1 MKFLKQLWAAAITLS
16 LLCHFAPAEA
26 ADGTKLQKLV
36 IGYAAP
42 VASLGIIDVINKA
55 GLFRKQG
62 LDVELVFIQ
71 GSGVLT
77 AAMVSGQVPLTFLA
91 GAAVVSSAIAGA
103 DTVLTACAINTLFWR
118 VFSTPN
124 IKTIADLKNRKI
136 GVTRLGTLEDGILRY
151 LLKERGLNP
160 DRDVTFVPIGAAPQ
174 RVIALSRG
182 IIDAS
187 SFIAPQDIQ
196 AQKLGMH
203 ELMDMSKLGL
213 YNPASCFATT
223 KTYIHTNRDTVARV
237 MKAFAEGIKFYRD
250 NREFALK
257 VTADFAKNN
266 DPEVL
271 NASYESVIR
280 FQDRIPYVNPKGID
294 FVLKVIEERD
304 PRAKSFDPSSVVDSS
319 FIQELD
325 KSGFIEALWRK

>member
-1 MKFLKQLWAAAITLS
+1 MLNKLCAITLLFVSVVHSERS
-16 LLCHFAPAEA
+16 LAAE
-26 ADGTKLQKLV
+26 GSKLQKLV

-42 VASLGIIDVINKA
+42 VASLGMIDVIKRG

-62 LDVELVFIQ
+62 LDVELVYIQ

-91 GAAVVSSAIAGA
+91 GAATVSSAIGGA

-118 VFSTPN
+118 LFSAPN
-124 IKTIADLKNRKI
+124 IKTIGDLKNKKI
-136 GVTRLGTLEDGILRY
+136 GVTRLGTLEDGVLRY

-182 IIDAS
+182 MIDAS

-203 ELMDMSKLGL
+203 ELLDMSTLGL

-223 KTYIHTNRDTVARV
+223 KTYIRSNRDTVARV
-237 MKAFAEGIKFYRD
+237 MRAFVEGIKYYRD

-271 NASYESVIR
+271 NASYDSVIR
-280 FQDRIPYVNPKGID
+280 FQDRTPYVNPKGID
-294 FVLKVIEERD
+294 FILKVIEDRD
-304 PRAKSFDPSSVVDSS
+304 PRAKTFDPQSVVDSS
-319 FIQELD
+319 FIRELET
-325 KSGFIEALWRK
+325 SGFIDALWRK

>member
-1 MKFLKQLWAAAITLS
+1 MNPYV
-16 LLCHFAPAEA
+16 LLLLLLVCFCPSSVPGAE
-26 ADGTKLQKLV
+26 GPKLQKLV

-42 VASLGIIDVINKA
+42 VASLGIIDVINKG

-62 LDVELVFIQ
+62 LEVELVLIA
-71 GSGVLT
+71 GSGILT
-77 AAMVSGQVPLTFLA
+77 AAMLSGQVPLTFLA
-91 GAAVVSSAIAGA
+91 GAATVSSAIAGA
-103 DTVLTACAINTLFWR
+103 DTVLLSCAINTLFWR
-118 VFSTPN
+118 LFSTPN
-124 IKTIADLKNRKI
+124 IKTIADLRRKNI

-160 DRDVTFVPIGAAPQ
+160 DRDVTFVPVGAAPQ

-196 AQKLGMH
+196 AEKLGMH
-203 ELMDMSKLGL
+203 ELIDMAKLGL

-223 KTYIHTNRDTVARV
+223 KSYISTNRDTVLRV
-237 MKAFAEGIKFYRD
+237 MKAFVEGIKFYRE

-266 DPEVL
+266 DPEIL
-271 NASYESVIR
+271 NASYNSVIR
-280 FQDRIPYVNPKGID
+280 FQDRVPYVNMKGID
-294 FVLKVIEERD
+294 FVLKVIEDRD
-304 PRAKSFDPSSVVDSS
+304 PRAKNFDPRSVVDSS
-319 FIQELD
+319 FIQELE
-325 KSGFIEALWRK
+325 KTGFVDAVWRK

>member
-1 MKFLKQLWAAAITLS
+1 MLKKLCVSTMMFL
-16 LLCHFAPAEA
+16 LLLPSVPAWPAE
-26 ADGTKLQKLV
+26 GPKLEKLV

-42 VASLGIIDVINKA
+42 VASLGIIDVIKKG
-55 GLFRKQG
+55 GLFRKHG

-71 GSGVLT
+71 GSGILT

-91 GAAVVSSAIAGA
+91 GAAVVSSAIGGA
-103 DTVLTACAINTLFWR
+103 DTVLTSCAINTLFWR
-118 VFSTPN
+118 LFSTPN
-124 IKTIADLKNRKI
+124 IRTIADLKNKKI
-136 GVTRLGTLEDGILRY
+136 GVTRLGTLEDGVLRY

-160 DRDVTFVPIGAAPQ
+160 DRDVAFIAIGAAPQ

-182 IIDAS
+182 LIDAS

-203 ELMDMSKLGL
+203 ELLDMSKLGL

-223 KTYIHTNRDTVARV
+223 KSYIRTNRDTVARV
-237 MKAFAEGIKFYRD
+237 MRAFTEGIKFYRD

-266 DPEVL
+266 DPAVL
-271 NASYESVIR
+271 NASYDSVIR
-280 FQDRIPYVNPKGID
+280 FQDKAPYVNPKGID
-294 FVLKVIEERD
+294 FILKVIEDRD
-304 PRAKSFDPSSVVDSS
+304 PRAKNFDPQSVVDSS

>member
-1 MKFLKQLWAAAITLS
+1 MLKSLTTITLAFLFS
-16 LLCHFAPAEA
+16 LGSAPAWSAEGA
-26 ADGTKLQKLV
+26 KLEKLV

-42 VASLGIIDVINKA
+42 VASLGIIDVIKKA
-55 GLFRKQG
+55 GLFRKHG
-62 LDVELVFIQ
+62 LDVELVLIA

-91 GAAVVSSAIAGA
+91 GAATVCSAIGGA

-118 VFSTPN
+118 LFSTPN
-124 IKTIADLKNRKI
+124 IKTIAELKNKKI
-136 GVTRLGTLEDGILRY
+136 GVTRLGTLEDGVLRY
-151 LLKERGLNP
+151 LLKEHGLNP
-160 DRDVTFVPIGAAPQ
+160 DREVTFVPVGAAPQ
-174 RVIALSRG
+174 RLVALSRG
-182 IIDAS
+182 LIDAS

-196 AQKLGMH
+196 TQKLGMH
-203 ELMDMSKLGL
+203 ELMDTSKLGL

-223 KTYIHTNRDTVARV
+223 KSYIRTHRDTVARV
-237 MKAFAEGIKFYRD
+237 MKAFVEGIKFYRD

-271 NASYESVIR
+271 NASYDSVIR
-280 FQDRIPYVNPKGID
+280 FQDRVPYVNPKGID
-294 FVLKVIEERD
+294 FILKVIEDRD
-304 PRAKSFDPSSVVDSS
+304 PRAKSFDAQSVVDSS

-325 KSGFIEALWRK
+325 KGGFIEALWRK

>member
-1 MKFLKQLWAAAITLS
+1 
-16 LLCHFAPAEA
+16 
-26 ADGTKLQKLV
+26 V
-36 IGYAAP
+36 
-42 VASLGIIDVINKA
+42 
-55 GLFRKQG
+55 
-62 LDVELVFIQ
+62 
-71 GSGVLT
+71 
-77 AAMVSGQVPLTFLA
+77 
-91 GAAVVSSAIAGA
+91 
-103 DTVLTACAINTLFWR
+103 
-118 VFSTPN
+118 
-124 IKTIADLKNRKI
+124 
-136 GVTRLGTLEDGILRY
+136 LRY
-151 LLKERGLNP
+151 LFKERGLNP
-160 DRDVTFVPIGAAPQ
+160 ERDVTFVPVGAAPQ

-182 IIDAS
+182 MIDAF

-223 KTYIHTNRDTVARV
+223 KSYIRTSRDTVARV
-237 MKAFAEGIKFYRD
+237 MKAFVEGIKFYRD

-257 VTADFAKNN
+257 VTADFAKNY

-280 FQDRIPYVNPKGID
+280 FRDRVPYVNPKGIED
-294 FVLKVIEERD
+294 RD
-304 PRAKSFDPSSVVDSS
+304 PRAKSFDPQSVLDSS

>member
-1 MKFLKQLWAAAITLS
+1 MLNKIYAIGLLLLLFFDSVPARAA
-16 LLCHFAPAEA
+16 E
-26 ADGTKLQKLV
+26 GTQLQKLV

-42 VASLGIIDVINKA
+42 VASLGIIDVIKRG
-55 GLFRKQG
+55 GLFRKHG
-62 LDVELVFIQ
+62 LDVELVYIQ

-91 GAAVVSSAIAGA
+91 GAATVSSAIGGA

-118 VFSTPN
+118 LFATPN
-124 IKTIADLKNRKI
+124 IKTIGDLKNKKV
-136 GVTRLGTLEDGILRY
+136 GVTRLGTLEDGVLRY
-151 LLKERGLNP
+151 LFKERGLNP
-160 DRDVTFVPIGAAPQ
+160 ERDVTFVPVGAAPQ

-223 KTYIHTNRDTVARV
+223 KSYIRTNRDTVARV
-237 MKAFAEGIKFYRD
+237 MKAFVEGIKFYRD

-257 VTADFAKNN
+257 VTSDFAKNN

-280 FQDRIPYVNPKGID
+280 FQDRVPYVNPKGID
-294 FVLKVIEERD
+294 FILRVIEDRD
-304 PRAKSFDPSSVVDSS
+304 PRAKNFDPQSVVDSS

>member
-1 MKFLKQLWAAAITLS
+1 MLNKLCAMTLLFLFVVYSDRPWAAEGS
-16 LLCHFAPAEA
+16 KP
-26 ADGTKLQKLV
+26 QKLV

-42 VASLGIIDVINKA
+42 VASLGIIDVIKRG

-62 LDVELVFIQ
+62 LDVELVYIQ

-91 GAAVVSSAIAGA
+91 GAATVSSAIGGA

-118 VFSTPN
+118 LFSTPN
-124 IKTIADLKNRKI
+124 IKTIGDLKNKKI
-136 GVTRLGTLEDGILRY
+136 GVTRLGTLEDGVLRY

-182 IIDAS
+182 MIDAS

-223 KTYIHTNRDTVARV
+223 KSYIRTNRDTVARV
-237 MKAFAEGIKFYRD
+237 MKAFVEGIKYYRD

-271 NASYESVIR
+271 NASYDSVIR
-280 FQDRIPYVNPKGID
+280 FQDRTPYVNPKGID
-294 FVLKVIEERD
+294 FVLKVIEDRD
-304 PRAKSFDPSSVVDSS
+304 PRAKTFDPQSVVDSS
-319 FIQELD
+319 FILELD
-325 KSGFIEALWRK
+325 KSGFIEGLWRK